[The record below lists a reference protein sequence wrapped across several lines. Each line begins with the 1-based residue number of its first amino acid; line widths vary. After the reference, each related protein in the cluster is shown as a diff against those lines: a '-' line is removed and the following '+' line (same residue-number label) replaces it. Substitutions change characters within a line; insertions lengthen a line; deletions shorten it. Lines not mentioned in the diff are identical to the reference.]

1 MASIGTAI
9 RLTDM
14 MSDPLEHISKAM
26 NMMLSTWEDLDR
38 ATAGG
43 LDINGVEAIRTEID
57 QATRGLQRMENEQ
70 EDFNQDVHNGANAM
84 DGLTDKIL
92 GAVGA
97 FVTLQSVGKLVG
109 LSDQYIQIQAR
120 LDMINDGLQTTEE
133 LNDKIFASAQRAR
146 ASYVE
151 MADTVSKL
159 SLNAADAFSSNNETI
174 LFAENLNKLFAIAG
188 TEQAQ
193 ISSAT
198 LQLTQALGSG
208 VLRGEEFNAVFE
220 AAPNIMQTVADYMG
234 VPIGKLR
241 EMAQDGEITA
251 DVVKYALLSATD
263 EINAKFETMPMTWA
277 QVWQEILNGVYYA
290 SQPILQM
297 INWMAQNWEM
307 LSPIIMGVAAALA
320 LYAAVALI
328 SSGITAVQA
337 FMASVHA
344 ASAAMASGQTFL
356 WTVQQHG
363 LNAALAACPLTW
375 IILAI
380 IAIIAIIYAV
390 VAAINKVKG
399 TSLSATGIIMG
410 ALAAAGAFIWNLFVG
425 LVDLALACVNA
436 IANPWIRFANFFGNI
451 FNDPIAAI
459 INMFHSLA
467 DSVLS
472 ILESIASAIDAVFGS
487 NLASAVAGW
496 RSGLGGMVE
505 KAVEKYGNGSYEKVA
520 EELDLSAADLGL
532 ERWSYSNAYN
542 TGYDFGADMETKV
555 SDSIGDFFGGSTLD
569 QFGMQDLMGM
579 GGTNYDDIM
588 SSHPNLGG
596 GSIGSKDLYPSY
608 DQISGIG
615 DSLDD
620 IKGSTGSIEDSLDIS
635 NENLKYMRDLAEQ
648 EVINRFTTAEISVN
662 MGGINN
668 NVSQNVDLDGVI
680 DYMVTGVSE
689 AMERVA
695 EGVHS

>member
-14 MSDPLEHISKAM
+14 MSDPIEHISRAM

-57 QATRGLQRMENEQ
+57 QATRGLQRMEDEQ

-84 DGLTDKIL
+84 DGLTNKIL

-241 EMAQDGEITA
+241 GMATEGQITA

-277 QVWQEILNGVYYA
+277 QVWQGILNGVYYA

-297 INWMAQNWEM
+297 INWMAQNWEI
-307 LSPIIMGVAAALA
+307 LSPIIMGVATALA
-320 LYAAVALI
+320 IYAAIALI

-337 FMASVHA
+337 FMSSVQAVQAGFA
-344 ASAAMASGQTFL
+344 AGKTFL
-356 WTVQQHG
+356 WAVQQHG

-399 TSLSATGIIMG
+399 TSISATGVIMG

-425 LVDLALACVNA
+425 LVELALACVEA
-436 IANPWIRFANFFGNI
+436 IANPWIKFANFFGNI

-459 INMFHSLA
+459 INLFGDLA

-472 ILESIASAIDAVFGS
+472 ILESIASAIDTVFGS

-496 RSGLGGMVE
+496 RSGLDAKIE
-505 KAVEKYGNGSYEKVA
+505 IAANKYGNGGYEKVA

-532 ERWSYSNAYN
+532 ERIAYVDAYN
-542 TGYDFGADMETKV
+542 AGYDFGVETEEKV
-555 SDSIGDFFGGSTLD
+555 GNWTDDFFGSSALD
-569 QFGMQDLMGM
+569 EYGMNDLMGIDE
-579 GGTNYDDIM
+579 YD
-588 SSHPNLGG
+588 HANGLT
-596 GSIGSKDLYPSY
+596 SKDLYPSY
-608 DQISGIG
+608 DELVGMN

-620 IKGSTGSIEDSLDIS
+620 IKGSTGNIEDSLDITS
-635 NENLKYMRDLAEQ
+635 DNLKYMRDLAEQ

-662 MGGINN
+662 MGGISN

-695 EGVHS
+695 EGVHN

>member
-1 MASIGTAI
+1 MATIGTAI

-38 ATAGG
+38 ATSGG
-43 LDINGVEAIRTEID
+43 LDINGVEAIRSEID
-57 QATRGLQRMENEQ
+57 QATRGLQRMEDEQ
-70 EDFNQDVHNGANAM
+70 EDFNQDVQQGARHM

-109 LSDQYIQIQAR
+109 LSDQYVQIQAR
-120 LDMINDGLQTTEE
+120 LNMINDGLQTTEQ

-159 SLNAADAFSSNNETI
+159 SLNAGDAFGSNNETI

-188 TEQAQ
+188 TEQSQ
-193 ISSAT
+193 IASAT

-234 VPIGKLR
+234 VPIGKMR
-241 EMAQDGEITA
+241 ELAQEGQITA

-277 QVWQEILNGVYYA
+277 QVWQGILNSVYYA
-290 SQPILQM
+290 SQPLLQM
-297 INWMAQNWEM
+297 INWMAQNWQI
-307 LSPIIMGVAAALA
+307 LQPIIMGVATALA
-320 LYAAVALI
+320 IYAAIALI

-337 FMASVHA
+337 FMSSVQAVQAGFA
-344 ASAAMASGQTFL
+344 AGKTFL
-356 WTVQQHG
+356 WAVQQHG

-375 IILAI
+375 IIIAI
-380 IAIIAIIYAV
+380 IAIIAAIYAV
-390 VAAINKVKG
+390 VAAINKAKG
-399 TSLSATGIIMG
+399 TSISATGVIMG
-410 ALAAAGAFIWNLFVG
+410 AFAAAGAFIWNVFVG

-472 ILESIASAIDAVFGS
+472 ILESIAGAIDAVFGS

-542 TGYDFGADMETKV
+542 TGYEFGADMENKV
-555 SDSIGDFFGGSTLD
+555 GDSIDDMFGGFTMDEYS
-569 QFGMQDLMGM
+569 MNDLMGI
-579 GGTNYDDIM
+579 DDPTIGDM
-588 SSHPNLGG
+588 SGLGG
-596 GSIGSKDLYPSY
+596 GGGGLSSKDLYPAY
-608 DQISGIG
+608 DELGAMN

-620 IKGSTGSIEDSLDIS
+620 IKGSAGNIEDSLDITS
-635 NENLKYMRDLAEQ
+635 ESLKYLRDIAEQ

-662 MGGINN
+662 MGGVNN
-668 NVSQNVDLDGVI
+668 TVNQNTDLDGVI
-680 DYMVTGVSE
+680 DYMVTGINE